1 MRIREAKKEIKR
13 FNSLV
18 KVAKKLGF
26 HLSNDFSDKDYEY
39 FVTTN
44 KLKKHLPVM
53 LELLKNSGFSKRYLL
68 WPLRDMNEV
77 EVFIAAIAM
86 SKELV
91 LDISDDKWELYQPE
105 KFSAKELSNREE

>member
-1 MRIREAKKEIKR
+1 MGIREAKKEIKR

-18 KVAKKLGF
+18 KVAKELGF
-26 HLSNDFSDKDYEY
+26 YLSNDFPDKDYEY

-53 LELLKNSGFSKRYLL
+53 LELHEINGFRKRYLL

-77 EVFIAAIAM
+77 EVFIAAAAM
-86 SKELV
+86 SKGLV
-91 LDISDDKWELYQPE
+91 LDINDDKWTLCQPE
-105 KFSAKELSNREE
+105 KFSAKELSSRE